1 MLLPILTDPCAA
13 SQHSYSA
20 TGLDLCYQA
29 SPLGTPVGHL
39 LISLLLQCPASK
51 SHHAPA
57 QQAEQ
62 QRVSAIH
69 PLLPRA
75 FGEVTGC
82 QPISLQPSWEISLH
96 SGESHREMAFVFL
109 CYGLA
114 VVFNHDFFPA
124 SPRTFGFANLL
135 PFSSQHHLMVIG
147 FHFSQVLP
155 FDASRLANFQPPSS
169 LTICLNNPPVLLE
182 YVFQPLTKEQ

>member
-1 MLLPILTDPCAA
+1 MLAA
-13 SQHSYSA
+13 SH
-20 TGLDLCYQA
+20 LDRSLCCFPAQLQCHRVRPVLPGI
-29 SPLGTPVGHL
+29 SPGDSCWPPFNL
-39 LISLLLQCPASK
+39 LSLLLQCRTSK

-62 QRVSAIH
+62 QHVSAIH
-69 PLLPRA
+69 PLLPRT

-135 PFSSQHHLMVIG
+135 PFSSQHYLMVIG
-147 FHFSQVLP
+147 FHFSQILP
-155 FDASRLANFQPPSS
+155 FDAS
-169 LTICLNNPPVLLE
+169 
-182 YVFQPLTKEQ
+182 

>member
-1 MLLPILTDPCAA
+1 MLVASHLDRSLCCFPAQLQCHRVRPVLPGI
-13 SQHSYSA
+13 
-20 TGLDLCYQA
+20 
-29 SPLGTPVGHL
+29 SPGDSCWPPFNL
-39 LISLLLQCPASK
+39 LSLLLQCPASK

-62 QRVSAIH
+62 QHVSAIH

-114 VVFNHDFFPA
+114 IVFNHDFFPA

-147 FHFSQVLP
+147 FHFSWVLP
-155 FDASRLANFQPPSS
+155 FDAS
-169 LTICLNNPPVLLE
+169 
-182 YVFQPLTKEQ
+182 